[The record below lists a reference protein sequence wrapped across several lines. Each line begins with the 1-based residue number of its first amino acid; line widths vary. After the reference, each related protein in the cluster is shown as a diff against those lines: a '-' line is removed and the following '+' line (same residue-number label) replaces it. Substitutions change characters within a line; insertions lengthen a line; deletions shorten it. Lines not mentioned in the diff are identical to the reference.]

1 MKILDKA
8 VELEKALLRRFGR
21 RSDIKRHPIEVYRA
35 VLDEIEEASEA
46 GVRGTRIFPYNQI
59 SITIATTSDHMRAT
73 AEAVFAE
80 APSVEER
87 LRTRLQQRGC
97 SLTDRL
103 SVSVKF
109 VDGTTTEWTGREYR
123 VDLRRKT
130 TSRQPEKPVRT
141 APPAPQELHLTVV
154 TGATVKPRYSFHRD
168 RINLGRLAD
177 VLDRQQRVVRQ
188 NQVVFEDHHDE
199 ICQSVS
205 RAHAHVV
212 FDATTGDARIHDDGS
227 THGTRVVR
235 AGRTIEVPR
244 GAARG
249 IKLKDGDELLLGQAR
264 MRVEFRPLR
273 PVKTGSNESS
283 PAQGR

>member
-46 GVRGTRIFPYNQI
+46 GARGTRIFPYNQI
-59 SITIATTSDHMRAT
+59 AITIATTSDHQRAT

-80 APSVEER
+80 PPSVEER
-87 LRTRLQQRGC
+87 IQARLEQRRC
-97 SLTDRL
+97 TLTHRL
-103 SVSVKF
+103 SVSLKF
-109 VDGTTTEWTGREYR
+109 VDGTTAEWSGREYR
-123 VDLRRKT
+123 VELRRRAG
-130 TSRQPEKPVRT
+130 SRQPEKPVAT
-141 APPAPQELHLTVV
+141 APAAQQELHLIVV
-154 TGATVKPRYSFHRD
+154 AGATAKPRYAFHSE

-177 VLDRQQRVVRQ
+177 VLDRHQRVVRQ
-188 NQVVFEDHHDE
+188 NQVVFEDHNDE

-205 RAHAHVV
+205 RAHAHIV
-212 FDATTGDARIHDDGS
+212 FDATKGDARIHDDGS

-249 IKLKDGDELLLGQAR
+249 IKLQHGDELVLGQAR
-264 MRVEFRPLR
+264 LKVEIR
-273 PVKTGSNESS
+273 SS
-283 PAQGR
+283 KSARSK